1 MLTIDVVF
9 PEYFQQFLADRPYY
23 TVVALSLCKTR
34 SNGILLFDSEE
45 RKQRMLSYYA
55 SYDLILTSTTYG
67 MHEEIKKELYLVLDG
82 ETNPEAEVK
91 ASEEDRL
98 PIVVT
103 CNDELKDFLK
113 KENLK
118 LLQLRLRANRKQT
131 VVFIAE
137 DDSYFTLLEPVEIR
151 VSNCGPSSTS

>member
-1 MLTIDVVF
+1 MLAIDVVF

-23 TVVALSLCKTR
+23 TVVALSLCKTS

-45 RKQRMLSYYA
+45 RKLRMLSYYA
-55 SYDLILTSTTYG
+55 PYDLILTSVKYG

-82 ETNPEAEVK
+82 ETNPEAERK
-91 ASEEDRL
+91 AADEDRL

-103 CNDELKDFLK
+103 CSDELRDFLK

-131 VVFIAE
+131 AVFMAE
-137 DDSYFTLLEPVEIR
+137 DETYFTLLEPVQIR
-151 VSNCGPSSTS
+151 VTNCGPSSTH